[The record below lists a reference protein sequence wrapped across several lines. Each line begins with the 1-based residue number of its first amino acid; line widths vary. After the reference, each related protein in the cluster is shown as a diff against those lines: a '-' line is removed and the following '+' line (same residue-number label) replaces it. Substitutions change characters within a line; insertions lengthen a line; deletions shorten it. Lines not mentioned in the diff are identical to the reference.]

1 MMLVLL
7 PVLNVSS
14 DFTHMVSGF
23 KLSVHHHVFG
33 QHEQQCQKPKAH
45 SPTQTTQ
52 AL

>member
-33 QHEQQCQKPKAH
+33 QHEQQCQKPKA
-45 SPTQTTQ
+45 QTPTQ